1 MCTSTTI
8 ENEKHVRLEHVWF
21 IGSKREGK
29 KADGV
34 SATVSL
40 WKHVKFELS
49 QQQK

>member
-34 SATVSL
+34 TVSL
-40 WKHVKFELS
+40 GKHVKFELS